1 LSSEPVK
8 VKIYGAEYPV
18 VGDINEDHIVKV
30 ASVVDKKMTEL
41 AKESPGIPVAKLA
54 ILACLNFVDTLM
66 KNDKKFKEAEEKVNR
81 IITIVDS
88 EIQK

>member
-1 LSSEPVK
+1 MSSEPVK

-18 VGDINEDHIVKV
+18 IGDINEDHIVKV
-30 ASVVDKKMTEL
+30 ASVVDKKMIEL

-88 EIQK
+88 EMIS